1 MTPYFSQKQSILPS
15 PEYILRWS
23 TLNYFVYPHETTCT
37 SSYCCCGYVF
47 AVCVRGTVCVRS
59 TVYVR
64 SMCSQHSICSYYS
77 MCSQYVFAV
86 LYVLESIWGGVGN
99 VSCRGRASFD
109 DVGSNKW
116 SVSTWSCL
124 FVLAPDLSWVSA
136 LTAMPPF
143 FAVRLHRGGKLCI
156 SDGGSLWVG
165 KSAGLLR
172 LNHNQQVAS
181 CVRDLPQLG
190 CGEMS
195 VSVSP
200 RVLQLNKNGCSMNK
214 IG

>member
-1 MTPYFSQKQSILPS
+1 MCSQYSIL
-15 PEYILRWS
+15 
-23 TLNYFVYPHETTCT
+23 
-37 SSYCCCGYVF
+37 VF
-47 AVCVRGTVCVRS
+47 AVF
-59 TVYVR
+59 VR
-64 SMCSQHSICSYYS
+64 SMC
-77 MCSQYVFAV
+77 YVGPT
-86 LYVLESIWGGVGN
+86 WGGVGN
-99 VSCRGRASFD
+99 VWSRGRASFA
-109 DVGSNKW
+109 DVWSNKW

-124 FVLAPDLSWVSA
+124 FVQAPDLGWGSA

-156 SDGGSLWVG
+156 SDGGSLWAEKLAV
-165 KSAGLLR
+165 LLR
-172 LNHNQQVAS
+172 LHQSRQVAS

-200 RVLQLNKNGCSMNK
+200 RVLQVNKNGCSMNK